1 MFNAGVEL
9 LAKSL
14 RVEVPEDDPAED
26 GRHRSVGEQV
36 DVQRVE
42 MSNEAACDT
51 GSEIIFNW
59 T

>member
-51 GSEIIFNW
+51 G
-59 T
+59 